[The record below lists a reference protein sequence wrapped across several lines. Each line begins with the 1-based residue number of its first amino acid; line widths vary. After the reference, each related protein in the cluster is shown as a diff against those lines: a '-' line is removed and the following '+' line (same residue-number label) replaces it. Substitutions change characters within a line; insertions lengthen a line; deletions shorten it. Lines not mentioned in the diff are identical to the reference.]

1 MAYYMN
7 NIIAAVCLKIKLPW
21 NLSVQLYISDDVP
34 KTENKDEHVT
44 HDVLYTTYT
53 KDDTC
58 MSTFTFSVSTRCS
71 LHYYTS
77 PCVDVICHL
86 LMRPAN

>member
-1 MAYYMN
+1 MFKN
-7 NIIAAVCLKIKLPW
+7 QIALEFISATLSIK
-21 NLSVQLYISDDVP
+21 DVP
-34 KTENKDEHVT
+34 RTENKNVHVT

-71 LHYYTS
+71 LH
-77 PCVDVICHL
+77 
-86 LMRPAN
+86 

>member
-1 MAYYMN
+1 MFKN
-7 NIIAAVCLKIKLPW
+7 QIALEFISAT
-21 NLSVQLYISDDVP
+21 LYIRRYI
-34 KTENKDEHVT
+34 TENKDEHVT

-71 LHYYTS
+71 LH
-77 PCVDVICHL
+77 
-86 LMRPAN
+86 